1 MPRISMYCTAW
12 CPYCIAAERLLTTK
26 GVLDIEKIRVDLE
39 PARRA
44 EMMQRSGRRTVP
56 QIYIGEF
63 HVGGFDELSELD
75 RAGKL
80 DPMLAKKEAGVP
92 RGHAA

>member
-1 MPRISMYCTAW
+1 MPRISMYCAAW

-26 GVLDIEKIRVDLE
+26 GVVDIEKIRVDLE

-80 DPMLAKKEAGVP
+80 DPILGRETAAAG
-92 RGHAA
+92 RHAD